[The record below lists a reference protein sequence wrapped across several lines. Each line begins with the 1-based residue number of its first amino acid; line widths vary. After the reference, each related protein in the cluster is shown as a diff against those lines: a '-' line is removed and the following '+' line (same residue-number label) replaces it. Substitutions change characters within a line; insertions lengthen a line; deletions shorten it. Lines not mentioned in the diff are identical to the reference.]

1 MRVKRS
7 LLFRDLSNQHNKTQ
21 LMSKSMT
28 NVNTV
33 FCYDGLSE
41 FGGMEIMRIIIV
53 IIKSVNILMAVV
65 DIISA
70 IEV

>member
-1 MRVKRS
+1 
-7 LLFRDLSNQHNKTQ
+7 
-21 LMSKSMT
+21 MSKSMT